1 MLCSVIGCEAVVC
14 KKEQRFVKPPWKC
27 CPRCEDLPSVPCQYQ
42 GSVYQV
48 KKKGGLGTQKDMV
61 KTDRCVYSVYSEYQ

>member
-1 MLCSVIGCEAVVC
+1 MHVLDLFQGGDVLCSVIGCEAVVC
-14 KKEQRFVKPPWKC
+14 KKEQRFVKPPGKC

-48 KKKGGLGTQKDMV
+48 KKRG
-61 KTDRCVYSVYSEYQ
+61 R